1 MPMYLCRWSNGD
13 CSAVWAQDEQ
23 DAMLKLDEVGD
34 AGGCAI
40 SRIPEFQVHFRLTNW
55 GDLEL
60 DDFGDETE
68 PAIWRLCYPLL
79 DQVETEIMG
88 EREACGADELTASQR
103 ERIRQVVARERERV
117 RSDSDF
123 EHDDDE
129 ASGLPHANRRPTGAP
144 IPIVQGFIRDPGA
157 QILKR
162 LKRAR
167 RRH

>member
-13 CSAVWAQDEQ
+13 CSAVWARDEQ
-23 DAMLKLDEVGD
+23 DARLKLDEVGD

-40 SRIPEFQVHFRLTNW
+40 SRIPEFQVHFRLTDW

-60 DDFGDETE
+60 DDFGDEIE

-88 EREACGADELTASQR
+88 EREARVADELTASQR
-103 ERIRQVVARERERV
+103 ERIRQVVVRERERGS
-117 RSDSDF
+117 SDS
-123 EHDDDE
+123 DDDE
-129 ASGLPHANRRPTGAP
+129 ASGLPRANRRRTGAP
-144 IPIVQGFIRDPGA
+144 TPIVQGFIRDPGA

-162 LKRAR
+162 LKRVR